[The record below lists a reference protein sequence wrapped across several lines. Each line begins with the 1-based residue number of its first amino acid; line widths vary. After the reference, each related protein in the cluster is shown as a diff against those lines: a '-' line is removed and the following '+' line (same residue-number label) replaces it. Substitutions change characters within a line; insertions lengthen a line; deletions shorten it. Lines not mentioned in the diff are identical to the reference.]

1 MDPWK
6 EVARRY
12 ERLIRGF
19 ESRSSLEEPLNSTF
33 FTSHEQS
40 QLTQWLTDHVVPLAA
55 SFAERAR
62 FRSLATWSLRN
73 LCPGSQ
79 TAARQAIVEFQ
90 AAFQSAVECLHSL
103 VKLKSVAK
111 LATAI
116 PSQHTVQ
123 KEVTEIQAGK
133 TPRTLSRRV
142 SEVPGFEL
150 MMQQLH
156 GLLANQESEL
166 FRSEDFFRT
175 QPEFVQDA
183 NGDMIQNGILVT
195 GLWSRLEPLGD
206 LIARSGRQRIES
218 LLNLLEATRRAI
230 HSLEIPASVKKSPKF
245 QIERTAHTDLQHAW
259 ARLRELAFEDAES
272 GLRDSCSAVTQVYAA
287 YGATPDLQWL
297 GLPEDQTLRNSAG
310 LPVFLRGSQ
319 ARNLFDRIARSVQ
332 DLGLVYDSTELKT
345 SVQDEAIA
353 TGALVLIEADRRAY
367 WDKTQI
373 ALGKGDNNW
382 RFLWLLAD
390 HARNKRSVTL
400 NDLFPNDELGP
411 SAISTAWGR
420 LSNKLP
426 ISLEDLVKSDRN
438 QKRAYR
444 LNLDSDRIHLFRR
457 PK

>member
-1 MDPWK
+1 MHPWE

-19 ESRSSLEEPLNSTF
+19 ESQSSLEEPLNSTF

-55 SFAERAR
+55 SFTQSAR
-62 FRSLATWSLRN
+62 FRGLAGWSLRN
-73 LCPGSQ
+73 LCPGCQ
-79 TAARQAIVEFQ
+79 TATRQAIVEFQ
-90 AAFQSAVECLHSL
+90 AAFQSAVECLHGL

-116 PSQHTVQ
+116 PPQHTVQ

-133 TPRTLSRRV
+133 RHRTLSRRD

-150 MMQQLH
+150 MMQQLR
-156 GLLANQESEL
+156 GLLANQVNEF
-166 FRSEDFFRT
+166 FRPEDFFRT
-175 QPEFVQDA
+175 QPEFVQVA
-183 NGDMIQNGILVT
+183 NGDMIQNGMLVT

-230 HSLEIPASVKKSPKF
+230 HSLEIPASVKKLQQF
-245 QIERTAHTDLQHAW
+245 QAEKTAYSDLQNAW
-259 ARLRELAFEDAES
+259 AKLRVLVFEDAAT

-319 ARNLFDRIARSVQ
+319 TRNLFDRIARSVQ
-332 DLGLVYDSTELKT
+332 DLELIYDPTELKT
-345 SVQDEAIA
+345 SVRDEAIA

-373 ALGKGDNNW
+373 VLGKGRNNW
-382 RFLWLLAD
+382 PFLWLLAD
-390 HARNKRSVTL
+390 RAQTKRSVME
-400 NDLFPNDELGP
+400 NDLFPRDVPAL
-411 SAISTAWGR
+411 SAMPMAWSR
-420 LSNKLP
+420 LKGKLP
-426 ISLEDLVKSDRN
+426 ISLEDLVESDPN
-438 QKRAYR
+438 QNRAYR
-444 LNLDSDRIHLFRR
+444 LTLESDRIRLFR
-457 PK
+457 KSK